1 MNWPHRIFAS
11 QFTDFELKLLRV
23 FRAVVDCGGF
33 SPAESELGLTKS
45 AVSKHVSD
53 LEIRLGV
60 RLCERGRSGFVL
72 TPEGKVV
79 YDSTT
84 QLLVALEEFRSR
96 INSVH
101 SELIGEFYIGFIENL
116 VSYQDPLLHKILGD
130 YVRTHPS
137 LKLRMVI
144 GSASEID
151 RAVEE
156 RRLHIGISV
165 KSERSDKTVTVPLLS
180 EIGYLYCGREHE
192 LFNLEDSAISDER
205 LSRCA
210 LVQHGYSTAENRLIT
225 RLRLNP
231 QAISH
236 QSEGILFLVLAGCH
250 IGFLPADFAKSW
262 VSEGAIRA
270 IRAEDVKKETQIAI
284 KAQRAS
290 LKNPMIESFLSI
302 ARKHKGR
309 RNNDAQMH
317 QSR

>member
-1 MNWPHRIFAS
+1 LNWPHRIFAS

-23 FRAVVDCGGF
+23 FRVVVDCGGF
-33 SPAESELGLTKS
+33 SAAEGELGLTKS

-60 RLCERGRSGFVL
+60 RLCERGRGGFAL

-101 SELIGEFYIGFIENL
+101 SELIGEFYIGFLETL
-116 VSYQDPLLHKILGD
+116 VTHQDPLLHKILAD
-130 YVRTHPS
+130 YVRTHPG
-137 LKLRMVI
+137 LKLRMVV

-165 KSERSDKTVTVPLLS
+165 KSEGSDKTVTVPLLT
-180 EIGYLYCGREHE
+180 EIGHLYCGRQHE
-192 LFNLEDSAISDER
+192 LFNLEDSAISAEH

-210 LVQHGYSTAENRLIT
+210 LVQHSYSAAENRLIA

-236 QSEGILFLVLAGCH
+236 QSDGILFLVLAGCH
-250 IGFLPADFAKSW
+250 IGFLPAHFAKPW
-262 VSEGAIRA
+262 VSEGEIRA
-270 IRAEDVKKETQIAI
+270 LRAEDVRKETQIVA

-290 LKNPMIESFLSI
+290 LENPMIESFLSI
-302 ARKHKGR
+302 ARKHKRGQ
-309 RNNDAQMH
+309 N
-317 QSR
+317 

>member
-23 FRAVVDCGGF
+23 FRAVVDCSGF
-33 SPAESELGLTKS
+33 SPAENELGLTKS

-60 RLCERGRSGFVL
+60 RLCERGRGGFAL

-101 SELIGEFYIGFIENL
+101 SELIGEFYIGFIESL
-116 VSYQDPLLHKILGD
+116 VTHQDPLLHRILAD
-130 YVRTHPS
+130 YVRAHPG
-137 LKLRMVI
+137 LKLRMVV

-165 KSERSDKTVTVPLLS
+165 KSEGSDRTVTVPLLT

-192 LFNLEDSAISDER
+192 LYNLKDAAISEER

-210 LVQHGYSTAENRLIT
+210 VVQHGYSAAETRLIT

-250 IGFLPADFAKSW
+250 IGFLPTHIAKPW
-262 VSEGAIRA
+262 VSQGLIRA
-270 IRAEDVKKETQIAI
+270 IRTEDIKKETHVVV

-290 LKNPMIESFLSI
+290 VENPMIASFLSI
-302 ARKHKGR
+302 TRQRKGR
-309 RNNDAQMH
+309 QT
-317 QSR
+317 